1 MQTALFNSGQ
11 PIEWGKPD
19 SFVTAIMCAL
29 SMSFPV
35 GEDFFI
41 EALQKGFDDLPS
53 HLKEKWKS
61 EIDRFCKEE
70 SNHSK
75 AHSIHNEK
83 YILTYGFVNG
93 WGTRAKNRVSK
104 MYGKNPKHYV
114 ASTAAIEHITTVM
127 ACWLL
132 QNRHILYN
140 AEPET
145 KKLWMWHCV
154 EEINHRKVAIDLY
167 RDLGGSEEWRIKWM
181 RIMYALTLVELVRQ
195 IISNIWRM
203 GGFFKPATWV
213 NGYKILFAKNGVFR
227 WCYPHF
233 MAYGKHNYHISQ
245 HDSLVH
251 MCLQKYSDNNLTLEK

>member
-1 MQTALFNSGQ
+1 MQTVLFNNGQ

-29 SMSFPV
+29 SLSFPV

-41 EALQKGFDDLPS
+41 EALQKGFDSLPTDLQ
-53 HLKEKWKS
+53 KKWKT
-61 EIDRFCKEE
+61 EVNRFCDEE
-70 SNHSK
+70 NNHSR

-93 WGTRAKNRVSK
+93 WGERAKNRVTK

-132 QNRHILYN
+132 QNQHILDN

-145 KKLWMWHCV
+145 KKLWIWHST
-154 EEINHRKVAIDLY
+154 EEINHSKVAIDLY
-167 RDLGGSEEWRIKWM
+167 RDMGGSEEWRIRWM
-181 RIMYALTLVELVRQ
+181 KIMFALTLIEGIRQ
-195 IISNIWRM
+195 TISNIWNM
-203 GGFFKPATWV
+203 GGFFKLATWI
-213 NGYKILFAKNGVFR
+213 NAYKLLFSEGGFIR
-227 WCYPHF
+227 WCYPYF
-233 MAYGKHNYHISQ
+233 KAYGQHNYHISQ
-245 HDSLVH
+245 HDAVIELA
-251 MCLQKYSDNNLTLEK
+251 LQSKGLK